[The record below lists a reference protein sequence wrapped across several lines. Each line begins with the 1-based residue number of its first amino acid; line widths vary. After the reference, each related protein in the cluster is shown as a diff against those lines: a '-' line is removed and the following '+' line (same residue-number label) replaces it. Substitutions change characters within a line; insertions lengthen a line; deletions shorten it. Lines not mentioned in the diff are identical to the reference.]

1 MRTTLA
7 IDDRVLAAAKSRA
20 AAEGVTLGQFVEQA
34 VRQSL
39 LPVAEHSAPPAP
51 LPVSSKTGGF
61 VPGIDPMSNR
71 SLYDALDQAGDRR

>member
-7 IDDRVLAAAKSRA
+7 IDERVLAAAKSRA
-20 AAEGVTLGQFVEQA
+20 AADGLTLGQFVEQA

-61 VPGIDPMSNR
+61 VPGIDP
-71 SLYDALDQAGDRR
+71 LDRHA